1 MAGKDL
7 PAVGANFTAN
17 GTNAGVATI
26 ASTTNFRANAMAW
39 VSSKNFQLAY
49 TARNATAFTG
59 TVTGGTSGATAVVI
73 SDSLAGG
80 GGGNGTLTL
89 STVVGTFQAAE
100 TITAGAASAT
110 ASGAQ
115 TVGTTN
121 MQRVKITEITDAT
134 HLKVKVLADTGL
146 ALNLVGGGLS
156 GVRNLGDFAPKYT
169 NSDISAHTTAL
180 VGRIDQEPQFLYD
193 EPR

>member
-1 MAGKDL
+1 MPGKDL
-7 PAVGANFTAN
+7 PAVGANFTTN
-17 GTNAGVATI
+17 GTNAGVVTV
-26 ASTTNFRANAMAW
+26 ASTTAFRANALGW
-39 VSSKNFQLAY
+39 VSSKNFTLNY
-49 TARNATAFTG
+49 SARNATAFAG

-80 GGGNGTLTL
+80 GGGAGTLTL

-115 TVGTTN
+115 TVGTAT
-121 MQRVKITEITDAT
+121 MQRVKITEITDST
-134 HLKVKVLADTGL
+134 HLKVRGLADTGL
-146 ALNLVGGGLS
+146 TLNVNGVA

-169 NSDISAHTTAL
+169 LTDISAHTTAL
-180 VGRIDQEPQFLYD
+180 AGRIDQDQQFIYD